1 MPKIV
6 DHDAYREELVAQAV
20 KYFSD
25 HGYAGASMRKI
36 ADHLGVSKSA
46 IYHYFPSKADLF
58 LACTKHMMSFVDQEF
73 TKPKGSQKERVQQM
87 IDTLRADFRSEMAI
101 SVEYSRGKT
110 KEEIA
115 NDEAMQFMIEG
126 YKRNVATIVPPNK
139 VDETLALI
147 WGTLLIE
154 YFSGEL

>member
-6 DHDAYREELVAQAV
+6 DHDAYREKLVAEAV
-20 KYFSD
+20 GYFSK
-25 HGYAGASMRKI
+25 HGYAGSSMRKI

-46 IYHYFPSKADLF
+46 IYHYFPSKDDLF
-58 LACTKHMMSFVDQEF
+58 LACTKHMMSSVDQEF
-73 TKPKGSQKERVQQM
+73 AKPKGTQKERIQQL
-87 IDTLRADFRSEMAI
+87 IDTLRADFRAEMAI

-115 NDEAMQFMIEG
+115 NDEAMQFMLAG
-126 YKRNVATIVPPNK
+126 YRRNVATIVPPGK

-147 WGTLLIE
+147 WGQLLIE
-154 YFSGEL
+154 YFGGQL

>member
-1 MPKIV
+1 
-6 DHDAYREELVAQAV
+6 
-20 KYFSD
+20 
-25 HGYAGASMRKI
+25 
-36 ADHLGVSKSA
+36 
-46 IYHYFPSKADLF
+46 
-58 LACTKHMMSFVDQEF
+58 
-73 TKPKGSQKERVQQM
+73 M

-115 NDEAMQFMIEG
+115 NDEAMQFMLEG
-126 YKRNVATIVPPNK
+126 YKRNVASIVPPNK